1 MGLRLLPAL
10 VGVLLALSGCSI
22 GCWYAIHPT
31 FALFVAPGATNI
43 SITRLGWN
51 VWQLGY
57 HATGAPTTWSTD
69 VGQQLEVHHW
79 NGPDKAAYGAL
90 TRTYSRATQFGA
102 CELWVWAYL
111 TFDPLQPQK
120 ARSIV
125 RWEIVLPW
133 WQSLTRSQQH

>member
-31 FALFVAPGATNI
+31 FAQFVAPGATNI

-79 NGPDKAAYGAL
+79 NSPDKAPYGAL
-90 TRTYSRATQFGA
+90 TRT
-102 CELWVWAYL
+102 
-111 TFDPLQPQK
+111 
-120 ARSIV
+120 
-125 RWEIVLPW
+125 
-133 WQSLTRSQQH
+133 QHH